1 METAPGREI
10 PRVPS
15 PYERFRWL
23 PRLPKVRKRIIATV
37 QPALERYHR
46 LSLRFER
53 PYTQHPKAVREI
65 RRVDLALFV
74 VVFVVVVATG
84 LAGLVPMFLRP
95 LPPRAFLL
103 PCASRLWLPRPPV

>member
-1 METAPGREI
+1 VETARAREI

-15 PYERFRWL
+15 PSARFRWL
-23 PRLPKVRKRIIATV
+23 RRLPKVRKRIIASV

-53 PYTQHPKAVREI
+53 AYTQHPKAVREI

-84 LAGLVPMFLRP
+84 RVGLVQMFPRP
-95 LPPRAFLL
+95 LPPSASLL
-103 PCASRLWLPRPPV
+103 PSAAEPP